1 MDYRAV
7 DISFRRAAKTCPIPS
22 NGRLAL
28 KLGPGQPHKID
39 AFITV
44 VLTACSTP
52 LYKAKG
58 AFDKLLRIC
67 VAALLKEISTALFI
81 LVSKR

>member
-1 MDYRAV
+1 MKKSPLDYRAV
-7 DISFRRAAKTCPIPS
+7 DISFRRAEKNCIIPS

-28 KLGPGQPHKID
+28 KFSPGQPHKTD
-39 AFITV
+39 SFITV
-44 VLTACSTP
+44 AFSACPMP

-67 VAALLKEISTALFI
+67 VAALLKEISTA
-81 LVSKR
+81 R